1 MAESEWV
8 WVKPDVEQP
17 YRAGVWHLTRWAVRM
32 RRVVRPACA
41 DGQAAERWVP
51 WLNGPEETPAGL
63 CRVCLYR
70 AARADLDGAA
80 AD

>member
-41 DGQAAERWVP
+41 DGQAAERRRRR
-51 WLNGPEETPAGL
+51 NDERTP
-63 CRVCLYR
+63 
-70 AARADLDGAA
+70 
-80 AD
+80 